1 MSILG
6 SERQNGLPYHPEVIA
21 SQPVH
26 AWPVA
31 LVLVCALV
39 PGCGGDASAPSRSLA
54 IAVATG
60 DGQAVEV
67 GTAFAQPVA
76 FIVTDASGKGV
87 TGISVSF
94 SVSSGVAT
102 VSPTATTTDGQGLAA
117 TTVTA
122 GQVAGQIVITARA
135 TGATHAANATLTAQL
150 GIAKLVG
157 QWNGTTGQ
165 NLPVRMRINAA
176 GSIDSL
182 AVRLTATFGL
192 STCTGTVVKTGVTI
206 NADSTFETT
215 VGIGFPTLMR
225 GRFTTATTVSGTID
239 GYSGSFGV
247 VCGAM
252 VMIGAGSPWS
262 TIQWQGQR
270 Q

>member
-1 MSILG
+1 MQ
-6 SERQNGLPYHPEVIA
+6 SEVRTDHPEVIA
-21 SQPVH
+21 SRLVR

-31 LVLVCALV
+31 LVLACALV
-39 PGCGGDASAPSRSLA
+39 SGCGGDASAPSRPLA
-54 IAVATG
+54 VSVVTG
-60 DGQAVEV
+60 DGQTVEV
-67 GTAFAQPVA
+67 GRAFAQPVA
-76 FIVTDASGKGV
+76 FKVTDASGTGVKGV
-87 TGISVSF
+87 SVSF
-94 SVSSGVAT
+94 SVSSGTAT
-102 VSPTATTTDGQGLAA
+102 VSPTATTTDAQGLAA

-122 GQVAGQIVITARA
+122 GPVAGEIVITARA
-135 TGATHAANATLTAQL
+135 TGTTHAANATLTAQL

-157 QWNGTTGQ
+157 QWSGTTAQ

-182 AVRLTATFGL
+182 TVRLTATFGL
-192 STCTGTVVKTGVTI
+192 STCTGTVVRTGVPI

-215 VGIGFPTLMR
+215 VGIGFPTSMR

-239 GYSGSFGV
+239 GYSGAFGI

-252 VMIGAGSPWS
+252 VMIGTGSPWS
-262 TIQWQGQR
+262 NIQWQGQR